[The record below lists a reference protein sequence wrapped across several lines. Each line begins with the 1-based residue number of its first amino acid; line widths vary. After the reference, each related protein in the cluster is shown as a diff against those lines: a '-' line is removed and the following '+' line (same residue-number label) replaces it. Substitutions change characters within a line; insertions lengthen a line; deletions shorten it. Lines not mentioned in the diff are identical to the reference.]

1 MVWLWLL
8 QVEPC
13 LVEAWVGLQRSPR
26 HTADNPP
33 RTPSERSTTRPAGR
47 TIKHRQVNHVAY
59 PASRGPTQ
67 QTQTHTDR
75 RARAVFYLRCFPS
88 LINNARMRSKA
99 GRSRK
104 GDLKVYSNNN
114 THTNTH
120 PVPANLIT
128 PEGIY
133 LADTSFTLFQSANKN
148 IFHVRVDARAPK
160 PLIYVENQS
169 EAGVLSEPN
178 GFANCCRQTLI
189 RLQTNP

>member
-1 MVWLWLL
+1 MGRTAKVT
-8 QVEPC
+8 
-13 LVEAWVGLQRSPR
+13 SPR
-26 HTADNPP
+26 GGQPAQNTVRALYHQASWPHNKTQTGKP
-33 RTPSERSTTRPAGR
+33 RGVS
-47 TIKHRQVNHVAY
+47 
-59 PASRGPTQ
+59 SRGPTQ
-67 QTQTHTDR
+67 QTQTYTDR

-104 GDLKVYSNNN
+104 GDLKVYSNND